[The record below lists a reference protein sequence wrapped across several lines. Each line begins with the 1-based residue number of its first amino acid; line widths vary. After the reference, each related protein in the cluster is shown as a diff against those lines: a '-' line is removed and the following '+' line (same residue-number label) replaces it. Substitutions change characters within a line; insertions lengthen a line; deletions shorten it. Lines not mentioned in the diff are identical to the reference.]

1 LNNCAH
7 EEAQKKESIHVKT
20 QQLALEAT
28 AGQRRLV
35 MLLLLV
41 VAVVVIKM
49 MIMNDGYP
57 LAN

>member
-1 LNNCAH
+1 VPTKKH
-7 EEAQKKESIHVKT
+7 KKKESIHVKT